1 MKQKFYPQ
9 VNHLLDSY
17 VHSNV
22 ILFEGNCDK
31 EEIRVKGLR
40 IALRSGQAVWWTTKI
55 CILPKPGVNPNR
67 IPFIPYNHDLDSWSP
82 GTLSLLPGHGFP
94 SGASS
99 FSALQ
104 LHKSW
109 GLGFC
114 CCSVAHSCLTL
125 CDPMDWSTAGFPVP
139 HHLPKFAQVHVHCI
153 AYAIQL
159 FHSLAPSSPSALNLS
174 QHQETFQW
182 VGRYQMT
189 KILEFQL
196 QHQWLQWIF
205 RVDFP

>member
-114 CCSVAHSCLTL
+114 CCSVAQSCLTL
-125 CDPMDWSTAGFPVP
+125 WAAKTDVLK
-139 HHLPKFAQVHVHCI
+139 LPSNLDTVWELSYKHFAAHTSGV
-153 AYAIQL
+153 
-159 FHSLAPSSPSALNLS
+159 SN
-174 QHQETFQW
+174 
-182 VGRYQMT
+182 
-189 KILEFQL
+189 
-196 QHQWLQWIF
+196 
-205 RVDFP
+205 

>member
-1 MKQKFYPQ
+1 MSIPVSYYLRGIVIRRRSEFKASELP
-9 VNHLLDSY
+9 LD
-17 VHSNV
+17 
-22 ILFEGNCDK
+22 L
-31 EEIRVKGLR
+31 
-40 IALRSGQAVWWTTKI
+40 GQAVWWTMKI
-55 CILPKPGVNPNR
+55 CILPKPGVNSSR

-82 GTLSLLPGHGFP
+82 GTSSLLPGHGFP

-114 CCSVAHSCLTL
+114 CCSVAQSCLTL
-125 CDPMDWSTAGFPVP
+125 CDPVDWSTAGCPVP

-153 AYAIQL
+153 TYAIQL
-159 FHSLAPSSPSALNLS
+159 SHSLVPSSPPALNLS
-174 QHQETFQW
+174 QHQKIFQW
-182 VGRYQMT
+182 FGCSYQMT

-196 QHQWLQWIF
+196 QHQSLQWIF